1 MAYVPEDNLISPS
14 PADKDVSVGTARHVR
29 CLHSRALNLVLQ
41 KLNPSIADL
50 QALQHPF
57 IYLLFSG
64 MGADGSYIPTRALR
78 ERYDVERRDIYPDE
92 DVKDESN
99 EQ

>member
-1 MAYVPEDNLISPS
+1 VAYVPEDNLISPS
-14 PADKDVSVGTARHVR
+14 PADKD
-29 CLHSRALNLVLQ
+29 
-41 KLNPSIADL
+41 
-50 QALQHPF
+50 ALQHPF